1 MFEDNL
7 SSHSRKSRIAVLQKK
22 LKFKEQECD
31 QLWIDYE
38 EALRRVSQLEEGGGE
53 KIGKND
59 LLSSIM
65 ETDADEMEGKVR
77 ALEDN
82 VKVLEQFYSKKL
94 ETLEQS
100 TCKKV
105 QQYKKSIQ
113 IYEDELENM
122 ILQNKEKGKR
132 VK

>member
-1 MFEDNL
+1 M
-7 SSHSRKSRIAVLQKK
+7 
-22 LKFKEQECD
+22 
-31 QLWIDYE
+31 
-38 EALRRVSQLEEGGGE
+38 
-53 KIGKND
+53 GKND

-105 QQYKKSIQ
+105 QQYKKSIE